1 MICPVHLSCASFNR
15 VCTLCIFAFFRTS
28 VSGIL
33 SCHLIFRSFLRQ
45 LRWKWL
51 SFLAWRWYAVQVSH
65 AYKRVGSTTALKT
78 FSLVSSLIPFRSK
91 TFVRS
96 LPNAT
101 LAFAVLAVTS
111 SSMCTALERVIG
123 EFINNL
129 KFLSIHS
136 DGWFAVRLFRCW
148 LVYYLS
154 LFCAN
159 CELKVVTCF

>member
-1 MICPVHLSCASFNR
+1 MAWPVHLSCASFNR

-28 VSGIL
+28 VSDVL

-51 SFLAWRWYAVQVSH
+51 SFLAWRWYTVQVSH
-65 AYKRVGSTTALKT
+65 AYKNG
-78 FSLVSSLIPFRSK
+78 LVDFQLSIKSDSISFPDIYAKSAECYAGLRSSGCSRIINVHCSGESASK
-91 TFVRS
+91 
-96 LPNAT
+96 
-101 LAFAVLAVTS
+101 
-111 SSMCTALERVIG
+111 IG

-136 DGWFAVRLFRCW
+136 DVWFAVRLSRCW
-148 LVYYLS
+148 LVYYVS

>member
-1 MICPVHLSCASFNR
+1 MNSDCAETDDGSLALAFLSLRFLSASQILFSSNWEAPLLMRQRSSGILVTWPVHLSCVSFNR

-51 SFLAWRWYAVQVSH
+51 SFLAWRWYTVQVSH

-78 FSLVSSLIPFRSK
+78 FSFVSSLIPIRSQ

-96 LPNAT
+96 LRM
-101 LAFAVLAVTS
+101 L
-111 SSMCTALERVIG
+111 
-123 EFINNL
+123 
-129 KFLSIHS
+129 
-136 DGWFAVRLFRCW
+136 RLPSQSW
-148 LVYYLS
+148 L
-154 LFCAN
+154 
-159 CELKVVTCF
+159 